1 MIVKIL
7 VPSEDSSGADKP
19 SFQCFIKRLFKF
31 LSALCTHNNHLS
43 VQQQDLPH
51 LVLENECQM

>member
-1 MIVKIL
+1 MTVKVV
-7 VPSEDSSGADKP
+7 VPLEDSSGADKP

-31 LSALCTHNNHLS
+31 LTAPCTHNNHLS

-51 LVLENECQM
+51 PVPENECQM

>member
-1 MIVKIL
+1 MIVK
-7 VPSEDSSGADKP
+7 VVEPSEDRSGADKP
-19 SFQCFIKRLFKF
+19 YFQCFIKRLFKF
-31 LSALCTHNNHLS
+31 LTAPYTHNNHLS